1 MTRRHDERWAL
12 PIGNDEY
19 IHHLEEEFYRLREVE
34 RTLDEQV
41 AFLRNERDRF
51 KDAADE
57 LTAELNVVRRRQ
69 ERIPRFLRWIL
80 GL

>member
-1 MTRRHDERWAL
+1 MTRRHDERWAV
-12 PIGNDEY
+12 PIGNAEY
-19 IHHLEEEFYRLREVE
+19 IHHLEAEFFRLREVE

-57 LTAELNVVRRRQ
+57 LARELHVVRQRQ
-69 ERIPRFLRWIL
+69 ERIPRFLRRIL